1 MTESEYVAATEAC
14 KELIWLNDCLNE
26 LRKEQEAPSL
36 HSDSQSAIDLANNLV
51 YHKRTKHIFV
61 RYHFIHKML
70 KDVVFLFLH
79 TSHNPADMLTKVVAV
94 EKLKKLFSFCES
106 SRLRIRI

>member
-1 MTESEYVAATEAC
+1 MVEGIL
-14 KELIWLNDCLNE
+14 KELEKE
-26 LRKEQEAPSL
+26 LKALSL
-36 HSDSQSAIDLANNLV
+36 HNDNQSAIDLANNLV

-70 KDVVFLFLH
+70 KDVAFLFLH

-94 EKLKKLFSFCES
+94 EKLKSYSAL
-106 SRLRIRI
+106 RLRI